1 MDWARRRLFSQE
13 ERVLIRTGDISFLGP
28 RGLNLETNTLQL
40 RRSPAREQWCFSFTL
55 FSHIQ
60 PSSLCC
66 KLSWAPAGRSRDAG
80 LSLTLAVPCWQGR
93 VRSLGTS
100 EERRTL
106 GHTEP
111 SQVKLSKH
119 SSRAKEGND
128 EQHCRGDPAALCPKL
143 LRVVQT
149 AAFWTVI
156 CPQGIHFP
164 NSF

>member
-1 MDWARRRLFSQE
+1 MFSQE
-13 ERVLIRTGDISFLGP
+13 ERVLIRTGGISFLGP
-28 RGLNLETNTLQL
+28 RGLNPETNTLQL

-93 VRSLGTS
+93 VRSLGTA

-111 SQVKLSKH
+111 SQVKLS
-119 SSRAKEGND
+119 N
-128 EQHCRGDPAALCPKL
+128 
-143 LRVVQT
+143 T
-149 AAFWTVI
+149 AAVQRKEMTSSIAVEI
-156 CPQGIHFP
+156 RLRSALSYSVLCKQQHSGL
-164 NSF
+164 